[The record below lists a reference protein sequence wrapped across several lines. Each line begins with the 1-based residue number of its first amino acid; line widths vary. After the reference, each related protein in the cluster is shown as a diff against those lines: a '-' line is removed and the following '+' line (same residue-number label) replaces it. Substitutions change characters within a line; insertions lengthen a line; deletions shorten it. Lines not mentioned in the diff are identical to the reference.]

1 MRRKKRRRNKTVP
14 KGEIYLAFCVK
25 MEARKKKNFF
35 PHFFFPQK
43 ETWRKEKLAPDEDT
57 VAKTAFLTKIPAAL
71 FLLKKL
77 AENFLTLITRL
88 LPTHCAMC
96 GGGMRD
102 ASIIL
107 CGFYL

>member
-1 MRRKKRRRNKTVP
+1 
-14 KGEIYLAFCVK
+14 
-25 MEARKKKNFF
+25 MEARKKKILF

-77 AENFLTLITRL
+77 AENFLTFITCFSPTYFIWCRL
-88 LPTHCAMC
+88 NAK
-96 GGGMRD
+96 
-102 ASIIL
+102 IL
-107 CGFYL
+107 R